1 VRLFDG
7 FAISGSGMTAQR
19 LRLDLIAGNLAN
31 VHSTQTPEGGPY
43 RRRFPIFAQHL
54 AVARGFSGA
63 GVVVQSI
70 LQDQSPPQKVLEPG
84 HPDADAEGYVGYP
97 NINVADEMVDL
108 VLANRA
114 YQANATVFET
124 SKDLA
129 EKALELGRG

>member
-1 VRLFDG
+1 
-7 FAISGSGMTAQR
+7 M
-19 LRLDLIAGNLAN
+19 
-31 VHSTQTPEGGPY
+31 
-43 RRRFPIFAQHL
+43 
-54 AVARGFSGA
+54 
-63 GVVVQSI
+63 QSI